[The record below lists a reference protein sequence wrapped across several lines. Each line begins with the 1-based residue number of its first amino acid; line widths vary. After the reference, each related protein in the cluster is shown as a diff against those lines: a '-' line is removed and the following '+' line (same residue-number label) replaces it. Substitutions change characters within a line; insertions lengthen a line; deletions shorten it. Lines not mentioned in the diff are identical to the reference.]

1 MPKLGNP
8 SLDVTDIEKLAG
20 IAHAHNLPL
29 IVDNTMATAFLATPL
44 KMGSGCGNKPTSK
57 YINGTGNAISGVVT
71 DGGTF
76 PLEQRRVPA
85 DGPLP

>member
-1 MPKLGNP
+1 M
-8 SLDVTDIEKLAG
+8 TDIEKLAG

-44 KMGSGCGNKPTSK
+44 KMGADVVINSTSK

-76 PLEQRRVPA
+76 PWNNGGFPQMAPFA
-85 DGPLP
+85 